1 MSAWGRIKLGWIYV
15 QRRRSYIWASGRR
28 RIHAIASSAGSCSP
42 MGQDAWDTDGGNP
55 RPDAGCVRP
64 DVKIFL
70 LMKFSLDAE
79 VFDLGHK
86 DIILDLS

>member
-1 MSAWGRIKLGWIYV
+1 MSAWGRTKLGSIYV

-42 MGQDAWDTDGGNP
+42 IGQDAWDADGGNP

-70 LMKFSLDAE
+70 LMN
-79 VFDLGHK
+79 FDK
-86 DIILDLS
+86 YVAICI